1 MTFERLML
9 HINEKM
15 MMMMMIKEY
24 PSFEIGIQEKR
35 SVVKQR

>member
-15 MMMMMIKEY
+15 MMMIKEY
-24 PSFEIGIQEKR
+24 SSFEIGIQEKR

>member
-1 MTFERLML
+1 ML

-15 MMMMMIKEY
+15 MAMMMMIKEY
-24 PSFEIGIQEKR
+24 SSFEIGIQEKR